1 MCSCVNL
8 LNLNYL
14 CFVVLSCL
22 LFHRFVLCAPYI
34 CVYNFFLSLPFAVST
49 CWQHLLKIPSTIR
62 RREIIF
68 SFIYILTKNRRP
80 FHIFTVCAWCFF
92 LSLIF
97 SLSFAFNESTQITHR
112 NYQEKEQAKMPAKKK
127 LSTRWRREEQQQEK
141 KWIQLKIR
149 QKGTHRTINRF
160 DAIFAE
166 YY

>member
-1 MCSCVNL
+1 MFRCFIL
-8 LNLNYL
+8 
-14 CFVVLSCL
+14 FVVSPFRLMCTI
-22 LFHRFVLCAPYI
+22 YI

-112 NYQEKEQAKMPAKKK
+112 NYQEKEQAKMPAKKNSR
-127 LSTRWRREEQQQEK
+127 LVEEEKSSSKKK